1 MNIIIFAGGSGT
13 RLWPASRNSK
23 PKQLL
28 KFIGND
34 TLLESTYKRVI
45 KGVRP
50 DQVYIATA
58 SGYKNQI
65 QKQLPRLPKNHYSLE
80 PVRKNR
86 GPALGLALLIM
97 SQTSEDRIFAT
108 AWSDDHITQTDLYHS
123 TLKTAEYYVKNN
135 PNSLIAVGIKPT
147 TAHTGFCYLQTGSS
161 VAKTDKEIF
170 SVKKFT
176 GKPSQKEAEKYL
188 ASKNYL
194 WNTGYFVS
202 HADYILALYKQYQPK
217 AYDLLMKIKPFISK
231 SNQSAIIK
239 KYYSQMPEFDFEEIL
254 NAHPEKLLAVKAN
267 FDWADVGRWSTVK
280 DVQSSELENL
290 SKGNV
295 LEYGTNGSLIY
306 NYNPKQLVTAL
317 HVKDLVVVVTPE
329 AVLVADKNN
338 SEELKHII
346 EKIKQDPKL
355 KKYL

>member
-1 MNIIIFAGGSGT
+1 
-13 RLWPASRNSK
+13 
-23 PKQLL
+23 
-28 KFIGND
+28 
-34 TLLESTYKRVI
+34 
-45 KGVRP
+45 
-50 DQVYIATA
+50 
-58 SGYKNQI
+58 
-65 QKQLPRLPKNHYSLE
+65 
-80 PVRKNR
+80 
-86 GPALGLALLIM
+86 
-97 SQTSEDRIFAT
+97 
-108 AWSDDHITQTDLYHS
+108 
-123 TLKTAEYYVKNN
+123 
-135 PNSLIAVGIKPT
+135 
-147 TAHTGFCYLQTGSS
+147 
-161 VAKTDKEIF
+161 
-170 SVKKFT
+170 
-176 GKPSQKEAEKYL
+176 
-188 ASKNYL
+188 
-194 WNTGYFVS
+194 
-202 HADYILALYKQYQPK
+202 
-217 AYDLLMKIKPFISK
+217 
-231 SNQSAIIK
+231 
-239 KYYSQMPEFDFEEIL
+239 MPEFDFEEIL